1 MAGFIAGH
9 LLGRWF
15 EPARNA
21 RALVAFAARASL
33 APDVGASEAET
44 LDWQAGGD
52 ASMQQDLFFAGQ
64 ARQPRRAVAVQ
75 ATLVVLLALVTVL
88 LIYETIALSAT
99 NINWPITYYV
109 RCFASSNPVAA
120 GIGAASFCF
129 LLGHL
134 IWYPDS
140 RD

>member
-1 MAGFIAGH
+1 M
-9 LLGRWF
+9 
-15 EPARNA
+15 
-21 RALVAFAARASL
+21 AFAARASL